1 MQRTITVLAVAVLV
15 ATVLVISSTV
25 AFARPLRGGVPLQ
38 NETPCE
44 VFGGKHPLFKPTAP
58 EPPEDPT
65 EPPIATC
72 WHISQ
77 GPGLVVASDPP
88 PLDPPPV
95 HD

>member
-1 MQRTITVLAVAVLV
+1 MQRTVKVLAVAGLV

-44 VFGGKHPLFKPTAP
+44 VFAGNHRLFRPTAP

-77 GPGLVVASDPP
+77 GPGLGIASHVP
-88 PLDPPPV
+88 PLRD
-95 HD
+95 